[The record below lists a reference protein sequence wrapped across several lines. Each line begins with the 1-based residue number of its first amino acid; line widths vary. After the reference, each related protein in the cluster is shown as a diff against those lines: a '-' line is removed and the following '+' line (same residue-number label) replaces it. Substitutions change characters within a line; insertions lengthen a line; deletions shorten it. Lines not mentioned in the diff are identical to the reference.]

1 MDPPAD
7 PMPFEEAPLT
17 WLAGFPFRTVHRFG
31 PVSYLGAAEDARE
44 GDEPLRAAVVTS
56 NEVTILFMAPRG
68 WTGAKGQNKCLH
80 SHRKAAGMK
89 GFGALERFFS
99 LASLKREFQ
108 GLLRTRRAF
117 WLLVLTVV
125 LSCLL
130 PLLSWPGGS
139 GAMDSFEATGVVW
152 IFLLTQL
159 TLAILIIPAFTAGAI
174 SGERER
180 GTYELLYSTL
190 LSPLTIVVSKVVSS
204 VGYVILLLVASAPA
218 VFVLYLLGGVKI
230 VTIVRCYLVTFAAV
244 LLSGLVCLTQSMRSR
259 RTSHAVFGGMLWVV
273 FWNGGHLLLLWLLFS
288 VLDVVFGG
296 PLVPAQA
303 RLVHALFPDDLEHL
317 LPSLSPYLVIAQEVF
332 GASSL
337 GGASTTTREIGFGI
351 GDVPSS

>member
-1 MDPPAD
+1 
-7 PMPFEEAPLT
+7 
-17 WLAGFPFRTVHRFG
+17 
-31 PVSYLGAAEDARE
+31 
-44 GDEPLRAAVVTS
+44 
-56 NEVTILFMAPRG
+56 
-68 WTGAKGQNKCLH
+68 
-80 SHRKAAGMK
+80 MK

-130 PLLSWPGGS
+130 PLLSWPRGS
-139 GAMDSFEATGVVW
+139 GAMDSFQATGVVS

-159 TLAILIIPAFTAGAI
+159 TLAVLIIPAFTAGAI

-180 GTYELLYSTL
+180 GTYELLHSTL

-288 VLDVVFGG
+288 VLDVVFGDFRV
-296 PLVPAQA
+296 L
-303 RLVHALFPDDLEHL
+303 LSYDFCNL